1 MKIKNLQFAI
11 VLILF
16 AFKLQAQKNEYPIA
30 LIADSLKEN
39 ADAVVRLNQL
49 DIIVSSQRSMNV
61 KTKRIVTVFS
71 ENGLSAID
79 AFENY
84 DKKTSVK
91 NIEVKVID
99 GLGNEIKKIKR
110 KDFKDVSAIS
120 GNTLFSDSR
129 YIYLD
134 YTPTQY
140 PFTVIYDSEVET
152 SNTAFIP
159 SWLPVNDFLV
169 GVEQSILNV
178 TYPNNLG
185 FKKKEFNFSGFNI
198 QKTTDTNTQL
208 SYKAT
213 SILAQKQEPYC
224 ATSVI
229 FPRLMMG
236 LENFNLEG
244 EDGTAKSWKEFGKWY
259 YDQLLTGTTE
269 LSPETATKIK
279 ALVGNETDPIKKA
292 KLIYDYVQKKSRYVS
307 IQVGIGGW
315 KPMLANDVDRL
326 GYGDCKALT
335 NYTRALLDIVGV
347 PSYNTILYGDT
358 YKKDI
363 ESDFVSTQ
371 GNHMILAI
379 PNENDYVW
387 LECTSQDDPFGY
399 QGKFTDDRAVL
410 VIKPTGGEIVQTKIY
425 GDKGN
430 LQNSKGTYSIDE
442 QGNLSGSITIASEG
456 SQYSNKARLE
466 NSQPNEKETHYKEY
480 WSNINNLKLAK
491 INFSNNKE
499 KIAFVENVAV
509 NAVNYATISGA
520 KMIFPLN
527 AYNQFIGSVKRI
539 RNRKN
544 PFEIQRGYVD
554 VDEVE
559 VMLPLGFAVEFLPSN
574 FELNSKFGDYK
585 AEIIKKDA
593 SHLVYKRTLYI
604 HKGFY
609 PNTEYDQYRLFMEQ
623 VSRNDNAKIILTK
636 I

>member
-1 MKIKNLQFAI
+1 MKIKTFQFAI
-11 VLILF
+11 ILIF
-16 AFKLQAQKNEYPIA
+16 FVFKIQAQKNEYPLL

-39 ADAVVRLNQL
+39 ADAIVRLNQL
-49 DIIVSSQRSMNV
+49 DIHISSQRNMNI
-61 KTKRIVTVFS
+61 KTRRVITIFNK
-71 ENGLSAID
+71 NGLSAID

-84 DKKTSVK
+84 NKRTYVK
-91 NIEVKVID
+91 SIEVKVID
-99 GLGNEIKKIKR
+99 AFGNEIKRIKK

-120 GNTLFSDSR
+120 GSTLFSDSR

-159 SWLPVNDFLV
+159 SWFPVRDFLV
-169 GVEQSILNV
+169 ATEQSVLNV

-224 ATSVI
+224 NPLII
-229 FPRLMMG
+229 FPKLMMG
-236 LENFNLEG
+236 LESFNLEG

-259 YDQLLTGTTE
+259 YDELLTGTTQ
-269 LSPETATKIK
+269 LSPETTAKVKMFI
-279 ALVGNETDPIKKA
+279 GNETDPIKKA
-292 KLIYDYVQKKSRYVS
+292 KLIYDYVQKKTRYVS

-358 YKKDI
+358 YKKNI

-379 PNENDYVW
+379 PNDNDYIW

-399 QGKFTDDRAVL
+399 QGKFTDDRSVL
-410 VIKPTGGEIVQTKIY
+410 VIKPTGGEIVQTKLY

-430 LQNSKGTYSIDE
+430 LQNSKGNFSIDG
-442 QGNLSGSITIASEG
+442 QGNLSGSIAIVSEG
-456 SQYSNKARLE
+456 SQYSNKASLE
-466 NSQPNEKETHYKEY
+466 NSQPNGKETHYKEY

-491 INFSNNKE
+491 INLSNDKE
-499 KIAFVENVAV
+499 KIAFVENVSV
-509 NAVNYATISGA
+509 NAINYAAVSGM
-520 KMIFPLN
+520 KMIFPIN
-527 AYNQFIGSVKRI
+527 AYNQFSSSVKRI

-554 VDEVE
+554 IDEVE
-559 VMLPLGFAVEFLPSN
+559 VILPLGFVIEFLPSN
-574 FELNSKFGDYK
+574 FELNSKFGEYK

-593 SHLVYKRTLYI
+593 THLVYKRTLSI
-604 HKGFY
+604 NKGFY
-609 PNTEYDQYRLFMEQ
+609 PNTEYDQYRIFTEQ
-623 VSRNDNAKIILTK
+623 ISRNDNAKIILTK